1 MLLIKCLLLITFVL
15 GPSTSL
21 VDHVTNIENNLTPD
35 HKLGSL
41 VLYIY
46 KSKQKKT
53 WNFQFDITVS
63 INTYKFRVKA
73 RSAADLCPL

>member
-46 KSKQKKT
+46 KSKQKKKRGIFNLT
-53 WNFQFDITVS
+53 SQYQS
-63 INTYKFRVKA
+63 ILIN
-73 RSAADLCPL
+73 SE